1 MSGLITRRSAII
13 GAGAALAAPHIARAL
28 PRVWTPPL
36 GLEYPAGRAPGFDPT
51 HLAAQNCRFS
61 GVATSGGGFVDLKS
75 GMAFTPHN
83 SPTTTISTIGP
94 AVQTVAG
101 SSQYLSRSGY
111 PAVTDSVGTIGI
123 IGTANTGAANAWF
136 ESGGSNRGWLI
147 RAPSGNLQ
155 FVSPTINQIN
165 SPWTL
170 SYGVPYFMVV
180 SGGGGRS
187 TNFVLVNLLTGQT
200 YSYTGGS
207 VASGGISD
215 GNYLVGY
222 DSVSYSST
230 GLAAAMYSAAYFSL
244 SLLLAWAKDLWGFW
258 YQ

>member
-1 MSGLITRRSAII
+1 
-13 GAGAALAAPHIARAL
+13 
-28 PRVWTPPL
+28 
-36 GLEYPAGRAPGFDPT
+36 
-51 HLAAQNCRFS
+51 
-61 GVATSGGGFVDLKS
+61 
-75 GMAFTPHN
+75 
-83 SPTTTISTIGP
+83 
-94 AVQTVAG
+94 
-101 SSQYLSRSGY
+101 
-111 PAVTDSVGTIGI
+111 
-123 IGTANTGAANAWF
+123 
-136 ESGGSNRGWLI
+136 
-147 RAPSGNLQ
+147 
-155 FVSPTINQIN
+155 
-165 SPWTL
+165 
-170 SYGVPYFMVV
+170 MVV